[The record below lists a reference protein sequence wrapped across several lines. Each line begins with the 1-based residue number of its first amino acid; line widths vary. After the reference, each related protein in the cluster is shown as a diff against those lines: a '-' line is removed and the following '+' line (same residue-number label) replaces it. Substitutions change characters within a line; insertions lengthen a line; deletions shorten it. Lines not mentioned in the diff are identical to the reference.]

1 MSFKEIS
8 YYYSMNSENGRN
20 SILTNEK
27 SGGRKVRAIASID
40 SPELGGC
47 KTGHFSRFWLEVV
60 CETKVH
66 K

>member
-8 YYYSMNSENGRN
+8 YYSMNAENGRN

-47 KTGHFSRFWLEVV
+47 KTGHFSRCIGWKL

-66 K
+66 R